1 MNIYVQDF
9 GWRGAVIVVADNEEE
24 ARKEA
29 AQNPF
34 YDEKYGFDWY
44 PVAPGVVCV
53 TIGDT

>member
-53 TIGDT
+53 TLGDE